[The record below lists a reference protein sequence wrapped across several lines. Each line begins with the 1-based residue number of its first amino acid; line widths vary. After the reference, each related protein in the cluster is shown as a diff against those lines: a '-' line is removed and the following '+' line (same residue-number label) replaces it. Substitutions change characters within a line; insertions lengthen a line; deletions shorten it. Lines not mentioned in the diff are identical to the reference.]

1 MKKILLLN
9 PPGTRLYVRDYYCS
23 KVSKADYLYH
33 PTDLLTAS
41 GWLEPHFELRVM
53 DCIVDQISAENAFRQ
68 IESLEPDGVF
78 FITGSVSR
86 EEDFR
91 FLSDVKNKLGCLMV
105 GSGDCFLDEFDSLR
119 ECAPWLD
126 AIALDFMSDSLEKFF
141 RTELNNENFVCTDI
155 IDLRRGVDLSGCSK
169 SRVKGAELEIPI
181 PRYELFPN
189 SKYRYPFVRS
199 RPFASILTDYGCP
212 WRCKFC
218 VMSEIGFK
226 HRSVRNILEELD
238 YVHRLGFRDIYFID
252 QTFGYDKR
260 RLKELCREMID
271 RNYSF
276 RWVAF
281 TRADLI
287 NKEILGLM
295 KRAGCHMLMFGIE
308 SPVQRILDEMI
319 KDLTLER
326 IEECFRLC
334 KSFGIKTL
342 ATFIIG
348 LPGTTYEENLLIG
361 DYAVRL
367 DVSYASFNMLVPRV
381 NTPIRREAKERSWLV
396 EDNEPMD
403 QSGEFGAMST
413 GTLSVD
419 QIKELH
425 KRVTRKFYLRP
436 SYVLKRA
443 VELRTSYDLFSA
455 VRNGKEIFM
464 QVLRGWLAL
473 SKGTSK

>member
-53 DCIVDQISAENAFRQ
+53 DCIVDQISTEAAFRQ
-68 IESLEPDGVF
+68 IENLEPDGIF

-91 FLSDVKNKLGCLMV
+91 FLSDVKMKLGCLMV
-105 GSGDCFLDEFDSLR
+105 GSGDCLLDEFDSLR
-119 ECAPWLD
+119 ELAPWLD
-126 AIALDFMSDSLEKFF
+126 AIVLDFMSDSLEKFF
-141 RTELNNENFVCTDI
+141 RTELNGENLVCTDI
-155 IDLRRGVDLSGCSK
+155 IDLRRELDFSDCSR
-169 SRVKGAELEIPI
+169 SRIKGAELEIPI

-189 SKYRYPFVRS
+189 SKYRYPFVRA

-226 HRSVRNILEELD
+226 HRSVQNILEELD
-238 YVHRLGFRDIYFID
+238 YVHQLGFRDIYFVD
-252 QTFGYDKR
+252 QTFGYNKR
-260 RLKELCREMID
+260 RLKELCRAMIN

-287 NKEILGLM
+287 DEDILNLM

-308 SPVQRILDEMI
+308 SPIQRVLDEMI

-326 IEECFRLC
+326 IEECFQLC
-334 KSFGIKTL
+334 KSFNVKTL

-367 DVSYASFNMLVPRV
+367 DASYASFNMLVPRV
-381 NTPIRREAKERSWLV
+381 NTPIRSEAKERNWLAG
-396 EDNEPMD
+396 DNEPMD
-403 QSGEFGAMST
+403 QSGEFGAMPTS
-413 GTLSVD
+413 TLSVN

-425 KRVTRKFYLRP
+425 KRVTRRFYLRP
-436 SYVLKRA
+436 SYVLKRTF
-443 VELRTSYDLFSA
+443 ELRTPYDLFSA
-455 VRNGKEIFM
+455 VRNGTEVFL
-464 QVLRGWLAL
+464 QVLRGWLAF
-473 SKGTSK
+473 SKDTLK

>member
-1 MKKILLLN
+1 
-9 PPGTRLYVRDYYCS
+9 VRDYYCS

-33 PTDLLTAS
+33 PTDLLIAS

-53 DCIVDQISAENAFRQ
+53 DCIVDRISVEDAFRQ
-68 IESLEPDGVF
+68 IESFEPDGIF
-78 FITGSVSR
+78 FTAGSVSW

-91 FLSDVKNKLGCLMV
+91 FLSDVKMKVGCLMV

-141 RTELNNENFVCTDI
+141 RTELNGENLVCADI
-155 IDLRRGVDLSGCSK
+155 IDLRRGLDLSDSSK
-169 SRVKGAELEIPI
+169 LRTKGAELDIPI

-189 SKYRYPFVRS
+189 SKYRYPFVRG

-238 YVHRLGFRDIYFID
+238 YIHQLGFRDIYFVD
-252 QTFGYDKR
+252 QTFGYNKR

-287 NKEILGLM
+287 NEDILGLM

-308 SPVQRILDEMI
+308 SPIQRVLDEMI

-326 IEECFRLC
+326 IEACFQLC

-367 DVSYASFNMLVPRV
+367 DASYASFNMFVPRV
-381 NTPIRREAKERSWLV
+381 NTPIRREAKERNWIV
-396 EDNEPMD
+396 GENEPMD
-403 QSGEFGAMST
+403 QSGEFGAMPTS
-413 GTLSVD
+413 TLSVE
-419 QIKELH
+419 QIQELH
-425 KRVTRKFYLRP
+425 KRVTRKFYLRL
-436 SYVLKRA
+436 SYALKRA
-443 VELRTSYDLFSA
+443 FELRTSYDLFSA
-455 VRNGKEIFM
+455 VRNGIEIFL
-464 QVLRGWLAL
+464 QVLRGRLTL
-473 SKGTSK
+473 PKDTLK